1 MGTDRLGRSNQKALK
16 KKKGRGGGGKK
27 DDHISTPSTGE
38 TRRWEISRRIQ
49 VRVISAKVMCPKSG
63 ECDKVAQKLQLEKSF
78 FFREERERRREE
90 LLLHTRNSL
99 APPLMLGIWRI
110 QCWKSVAP
118 WCNVYTQ
125 FIDTVIFILQ
135 CSRYFYYFTKEIL
148 FS

>member
-16 KKKGRGGGGKK
+16 KKREGRGGGGKK

-63 ECDKVAQKLQLEKSF
+63 ECDKVAQKLQLF
-78 FFREERERRREE
+78 FFREEKEEKRGEERRREE

-99 APPLMLGIWRI
+99 APPLMLGI
-110 QCWKSVAP
+110 
-118 WCNVYTQ
+118 
-125 FIDTVIFILQ
+125 
-135 CSRYFYYFTKEIL
+135 
-148 FS
+148 